1 MTHTTPAPRDR
12 ASDFSD
18 AVVASYIH
26 EISTR
31 NAAPRRRRDDHSA
44 RRHASRS
51 AESRARGAERL
62 LQQ

>member
-12 ASDFSD
+12 AAD
-18 AVVASYIH
+18 AVVASYIR

-31 NAAPRRRRDDHSA
+31 NRPPRRSSHPR
-44 RRHASRS
+44 RS
-51 AESRARGAERL
+51 AEQRALDAARL